1 MSSKN
6 DQIELFAPANAAI
19 TLAIAVKKRKKAK
32 AGSWMI
38 FRSSAQNSLLQYS
51 SLHSLHLGQLSRQLL
66 QPPVGSNTDVGE
78 T

>member
-32 AGSWMI
+32 ASSWMI
-38 FRSSAQNSLLQYS
+38 FRSSEQFLLEVICES
-51 SLHSLHLGQLSRQLL
+51 
-66 QPPVGSNTDVGE
+66 
-78 T
+78 